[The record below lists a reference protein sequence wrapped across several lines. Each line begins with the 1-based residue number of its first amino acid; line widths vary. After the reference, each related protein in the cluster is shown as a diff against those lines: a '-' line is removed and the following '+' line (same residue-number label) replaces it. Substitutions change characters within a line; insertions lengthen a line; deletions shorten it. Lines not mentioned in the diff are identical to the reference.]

1 MLPTEL
7 GACGYDRGSEGKL
20 TNATSPFLPRILIV
34 RLVDG
39 DTSGLSSEALA
50 LATAGGGVGRP
61 ADAGQSGRLPALCCV
76 LTDSATGRAV
86 AMFVASGTSGTTGLY
101 GTLRNAG
108 TKKAL
113 GVFTS
118 DGVYGLLI
126 LSLR

>member
-1 MLPTEL
+1 MFPTEL

-39 DTSGLSSEALA
+39 DKSGLSSEALA
-50 LATAGGGVGRP
+50 LAPAGGGVGRP
-61 ADAGQSGRLPALCCV
+61 AGAGQSWALVGLCCD
-76 LTDSATGRAV
+76 LIDSAIGRAV
-86 AMFVASGTSGTTGLY
+86 AMLVVSGTSGTTGLY

-108 TKKAL
+108 TKNGL

-118 DGVYGLLI
+118 DGV
-126 LSLR
+126 